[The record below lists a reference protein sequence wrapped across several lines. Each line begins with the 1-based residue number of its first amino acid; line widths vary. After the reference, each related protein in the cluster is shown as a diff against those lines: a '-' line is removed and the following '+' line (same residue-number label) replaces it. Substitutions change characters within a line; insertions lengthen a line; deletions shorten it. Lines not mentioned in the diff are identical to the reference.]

1 MKGVNP
7 IVEEIKN
14 WIGKYV
20 KVKAD
25 KEEYKGVLLGVDIS
39 QHGGVGNVYLKYNER
54 KQLIRGSSIITI
66 ALLETIQ
73 EKYNHR

>member
-1 MKGVNP
+1 MEEANS
-7 IVEEIKN
+7 IVEEIKS

-25 KEEYKGVLLGVDIS
+25 KEEYKGVLLGVGIS
-39 QHGGVGNVYLKYNER
+39 QHGGVGNVYLKYNEG
-54 KQLIRGSSIITI
+54 KLLIRGSSIITI